1 MRKRNLFS
9 KALAWLLI
17 VCMVNPA
24 MMTPAFARDTDI
36 FLVTTSGSTTAEPNI
51 LLLLDTSGSMAGEK
65 IRRLNAGVRA
75 FKDDILRNPMAGG
88 LNQLF

>member
-1 MRKRNLFS
+1 MLFANPEAQS
-9 KALAWLLI
+9 LLANRHR
-17 VCMVNPA
+17 C
-24 MMTPAFARDTDI
+24 TPC
-36 FLVTTSGSTTAEPNI
+36 V
-51 LLLLDTSGSMAGEK
+51 LLLDTSGSMAGEK